1 VVYLEGFL
9 PQAYRA
15 LLVFNPGYPF
25 LRALRDAYIDVR
37 LPEPWLWA
45 AMLGWGGLATAV
57 GFFVLGRLQPEIRDV
72 L

>member
-1 VVYLEGFL
+1 
-9 PQAYRA
+9 
-15 LLVFNPGYPF
+15 
-25 LRALRDAYIDVR
+25 